1 MMTLVEI
8 SALYDASAAASL
20 GINVF
25 SYKMRIMIVSCFI
38 AGLAGSLYATFVQYI
53 SASTFSINVS
63 INIIAMVTI
72 GGMGTISGPILG
84 AILLQVLPEAIRFL
98 QDYRQLMFG
107 AALVISVM
115 FAPKGLV
122 GMNWSKF
129 KPIAKLQGWF
139 RGESLKKTAEKED

>member
-1 MMTLVEI
+1 MTI
-8 SALYDASAAASL
+8 RDDSSAAASL

-25 SYKMRIMIVSCFI
+25 NYKMRVMILSCFI

-53 SASTFSINVS
+53 NASNFSINVS

-72 GGMGTISGPILG
+72 GGMGTVGGPILG
-84 AILLQVLPEAIRFL
+84 AAVLQILPEAIRFL

-122 GMNWSKF
+122 GMNWNKV
-129 KPIAKLQGWF
+129 KPVAKLIAWF
-139 RGESLKKTAEKED
+139 NAEPAEKEG